1 MKVTVKSILDIKE
14 ILGGKRTIEIEIE
27 NNANVFD
34 LLQHLVCIYG
44 ESFKNRVFEKDG
56 NQKPEIVLFINGTAI
71 LARDGL
77 ETRMKAGDELLIFP
91 PVGGG

>member
-14 ILGGKRTIEIEIE
+14 ILGGKRTIEIEIK

-34 LLQHLVCIYG
+34 VLQQLVCIYG
-44 ESFKNRVFEKDG
+44 ESFENRVFEKDG
-56 NQKPEIVLFINGTAI
+56 SQKPEIVLFINGTTI
-71 LARDGL
+71 LAREGL
-77 ETRMKAGDELLIFP
+77 ETRMKSGDELLIFP

>member
-1 MKVTVKSILDIKE
+1 MKVTVKSILDIRE
-14 ILGGKRTIEIEIE
+14 ILGGKRTIETEMK

-44 ESFKNRVFEKDG
+44 ESFRNRVFDKEG
-56 NQKPEIVLFINGTAI
+56 NQKAEIVLFINGTAI
-71 LARDGL
+71 LALDGL
-77 ETRMKAGDELLIFP
+77 ETHLKPGDELLIFP